1 MQWFRFYNEAL
12 DDPKIQKLD
21 GETFKAWINLLCL
34 CARNDGLPNAVSD
47 IAFALR
53 LDLHGCSTVLSRLA
67 DAGLLDRLNGGVH
80 GMHYGVHSW
89 DKRQY
94 KSDTSTD
101 RVKRFRKRSSNVD
114 ETVIETAPDTDTDTD
129 TDKSN
134 SYKRT
139 ALATRLPNDWNPS
152 NEDIEFAN
160 QTGVDWIKNAEIFRD
175 YWVAMPGVK
184 GRKANWSATWRNW
197 IRRASDQRVNRPQS
211 KETAIE
217 MGRRLIR
224 ESWNEPQLSN
234 TIDHHGII
242 SLPRQQGRS

>member
-34 CARNDGLPNAVSD
+34 CARNDGLPHSVND

-53 LDLHGCSTVLSRLA
+53 LDFHGCSTVLSRLA
-67 DAGLLDRLNGGVH
+67 DGGLLDRLNGGAN
-80 GMHYGVHSW
+80 GMHYGVHGW

-101 RVKRFRKRSSNVD
+101 RVKRFRERSSNAT
-114 ETVIETAPDTDTDTD
+114 ETVIETAPETDTDTD

-134 SYKRT
+134 NYKRT
-139 ALATRLPNDWNPS
+139 ALATRLPHDWNPS

-175 YWVAMPGVK
+175 YWVAQPGVK

-197 IRRASDQRVNRPQS
+197 VRRASEQRVTRPQS
-211 KETAIE
+211 KETAID
-217 MGRRLIR
+217 MGIRLIR
-224 ESWNEPQLSN
+224 EIQDEPHTGN
-234 TIDHHGII
+234 TIDHHDFI
-242 SLPRQQGRS
+242 SLPRQ